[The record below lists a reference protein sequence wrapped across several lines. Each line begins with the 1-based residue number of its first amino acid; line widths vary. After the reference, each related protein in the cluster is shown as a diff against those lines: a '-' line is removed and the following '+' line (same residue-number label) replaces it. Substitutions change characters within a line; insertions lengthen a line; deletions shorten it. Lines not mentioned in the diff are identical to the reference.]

1 MVPSPKAPTP
11 GPDLPRLSVVVP
23 AYNEEQ
29 RVEATLRRIGAWL
42 SEHSADPE
50 IIVVDDGSSDGTAAA
65 VTSVGEE
72 IPFVRLLPLGR
83 NRGKGAAVRAG
94 VLDARGEL
102 VLFSDADLSTP
113 IEDAELLLGELGPST
128 PVAIGSRGLKSSRLE
143 KRQPL
148 HREMMGRVFNRI
160 VRLMMPLRIR
170 DTQCGFKLFRRA
182 EARRLFGA
190 LQTEGFAFDVEV
202 LLRAF
207 LAGFGVAEVPIT
219 WRNDDR
225 SRVRPGID
233 SARMLKE
240 LLLIRMSVARDRRAG
255 RLLAP
260 QREETP

>member
-1 MVPSPKAPTP
+1 MVSSPQPSAP
-11 GPDLPRLSVVVP
+11 GSARPRLSVVVP

-29 RVEATLRRIGAWL
+29 RVGATLRRIGAWL
-42 SEHSADPE
+42 CEHSSAPE
-50 IIVVDDGSSDGTAAA
+50 VIVVDDGSSDGTVAA
-65 VTSVGEE
+65 VAKVGDEL
-72 IPFVRLLPLGR
+72 PFVRLLPLGR

-94 VLDARGEL
+94 VLEAKGEL

-113 IEDAELLLGELGPST
+113 IEDAALLLAELAPTT

-160 VRLMMPLRIR
+160 VRLLMPLRIR

-190 LQTEGFAFDVEV
+190 LRTDGFAFDVEV
-202 LLRAF
+202 ILRAV

-219 WRNDDR
+219 WRNDER
-225 SRVRPGID
+225 SRVRPGVD

-240 LLLIRMSVARDRRAG
+240 LVTIRLSVARDRRAG
-255 RLLAP
+255 KLLANDN
-260 QREETP
+260 EETK